1 MAQYGYA
8 RSEDAERWGGRED
21 TIVAAIIEAL
31 TRDDAEV
38 GTAVFV
44 CECAA
49 PDINFDGI
57 ADDVVERISEQ
68 LYEEVGEVADTF
80 GPFEKSEMS
89 ELSAL
94 IKSWVGKQGGFSCW
108 QATNIKRYAQGDA
121 EYDAAVVEIARLAA
135 EQRAAEAANEEKEA

>member
-1 MAQYGYA
+1 MPQYGFA
-8 RSEDAERWGGRED
+8 FAEDAERWGGQED
-21 TIVAAIIEAL
+21 TIVAAICEAL
-31 TRDDAEV
+31 TRDAAGA

-49 PDINFDGI
+49 PDINFDGL
-57 ADDVVERISEQ
+57 AEDVVERISEQ

-94 IKSWVGKQGGFSCW
+94 IRDWVGKQGGFSCW
-108 QATNIKRYAQGDA
+108 QATNIKRYEPGDA
-121 EYDAAVVEIARLAA
+121 EYDAAVVEMERLAV
-135 EQRAAEAANEEKEA
+135 EQREAEAANEENEA